1 MKTHLR
7 PLVEKQLLYGGLV
20 TIGPALIERYNR
32 ALESMGIA
40 PTDRRTIQID
50 GVGWSPEVARDKRNP
65 FYLCAGGIINPTAV
79 IVTPDQYKKPVYM
92 PVFSWMR
99 RLMRQFFDK
108 YHREIFDITS
118 THAIALDFEDWMST
132 LKGPL
137 DLLLLSDVEVVPHA
151 GTLFDDAA
159 QQKLLVAD
167 FTQGLNCLD
176 TKLRTKLIEHR
187 EAHGDLRRRRVGIDH
202 MRFDLVKDFY
212 TVAFGGTAV
221 IRGVGDKD
229 LLIME
234 EAAQADSMGRLSSQD
249 YSDSVD
255 FAVYDLYDEEHT
267 PFVVL
272 HRAGML
278 EVPEARFKERPELLE
293 EKKNVLL
300 ALALCDCEEGMEW
313 GSLTPAKRKS
323 LMSRHGELVPTV
335 FEELERYAAALR
347 VGKSAPEIS
356 FDLWHYL
363 LEPSPNLP
371 PSTQDVLS
379 ILLTRKDPRN
389 ILELYTHNKNFF
401 LSQYECWSRE
411 KQSWA
416 ANYLAAR
423 YEPRM
428 SQP

>member
-20 TIGPALIERYNR
+20 TIGPALIERYNHS
-32 ALESMGIA
+32 LESMGIA

-50 GVGWSPEVARDKRNP
+50 GVGWSPEVARDQRNP
-65 FYLCAGGIINPTAV
+65 FYLCAGGIINPIAV
-79 IVTPDQYKKPVYM
+79 IVTPEQYKKPVYM

-108 YHREIFDITS
+108 YHREIIDVTS
-118 THAIALDFEDWMST
+118 THAISLDFEDWMST
-132 LKGPL
+132 LVGPH
-137 DLLLLSDVEVVPHA
+137 DLMLLSEVEVVPHA
-151 GTLFDDAA
+151 GSLFADVTH
-159 QQKLLVAD
+159 QKALVAD
-167 FTQGLNCLD
+167 FMKGLNCLD
-176 TKLRTKLIEHR
+176 TKIRTELLKHR
-187 EAHGDLRRRRVGIDH
+187 EQHGDLRRRRVGIER
-202 MRFDLVKDFY
+202 MQFDLVKDFY
-212 TVAFGGTAV
+212 TTAFGGAAV

-229 LLIME
+229 LLILEHAE
-234 EAAQADSMGRLSSQD
+234 EVASFGKFKDQAYHDLNN
-249 YSDSVD
+249 
-255 FAVYDLYDEEHT
+255 FALYELNEKTHA
-267 PFVVL
+267 PFVL
-272 HRAGML
+272 LQEAGML
-278 EVPEARFKERPELLE
+278 EVPEARFRENPELLE

-300 ALALCDCEEGMEW
+300 ALALCDCEEGLEW
-313 GSLTPAKRKS
+313 ETLTPAKRKS
-323 LMSRHGELVPTV
+323 LMNRHTGLVPET

-347 VGKSAPEIS
+347 RGKSTLDIS

-371 PSTQDVLS
+371 PSTQDVLW

-389 ILELYTHNKNFF
+389 ILELYTHDKNFF
-401 LSQYECWSRE
+401 LAQYESWSRG